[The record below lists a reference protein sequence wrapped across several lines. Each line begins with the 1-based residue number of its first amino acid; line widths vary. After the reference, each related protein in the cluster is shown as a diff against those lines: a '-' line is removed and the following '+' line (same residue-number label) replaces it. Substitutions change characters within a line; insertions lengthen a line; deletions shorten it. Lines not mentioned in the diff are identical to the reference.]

1 MKARIR
7 ITMRRSTK
15 KLLKKTA
22 SSATIWLKNVA
33 GLVMQGLKKFWND
46 WNWVLPVV
54 AVLLSAFTWYY
65 KTSTETPARIT
76 NCEEKLTAHIAEA
89 DARLKKIEAEY
100 NDVKLSL
107 TRLEAMMNISLQDLS
122 IMKGYITGEAHHK

>member
-1 MKARIR
+1 
-7 ITMRRSTK
+7 
-15 KLLKKTA
+15 
-22 SSATIWLKNVA
+22 
-33 GLVMQGLKKFWND
+33 MQGLKAFWNN
-46 WNWVLPVV
+46 WNWVLPVG
-54 AVLLSAFTWYY
+54 ALALSVFTWYY
-65 KTSTETPARIT
+65 KTTTINPTRIT

>member
-1 MKARIR
+1 MKANVRTMKIR
-7 ITMRRSTK
+7 NTK
-15 KLLKKTA
+15 KVLKSLA
-22 SSATIWLKNVA
+22 NSAIIKSKVVA
-33 GLVMQGLKKFWND
+33 GFVVQELKRFWNN
-46 WNWVLPVV
+46 WNWLLPVG
-54 AVLLSAFTWYY
+54 ALALSAFTWYY
-65 KTSTETPARIT
+65 KTTTINPTRIT
-76 NCEEKLTAHIAEA
+76 NCEERLTAHIEEA